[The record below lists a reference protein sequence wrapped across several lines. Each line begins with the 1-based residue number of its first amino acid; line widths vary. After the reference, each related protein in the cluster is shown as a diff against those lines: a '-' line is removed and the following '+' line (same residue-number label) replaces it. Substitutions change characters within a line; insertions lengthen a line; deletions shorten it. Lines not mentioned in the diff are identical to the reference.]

1 MAPEIITYDC
11 CCETGDE
18 TGLITSGTGLI
29 TGIGLTDA
37 GDLGPVGD
45 LDRILNVG
53 AFGFPNV

>member
-1 MAPEIITYDC
+1 MALEIFVTYDG
-11 CCETGDE
+11 CCETVDDTE
-18 TGLITSGTGLI
+18 TSGTGLI
-29 TGIGLTDA
+29 TGIGLTDP